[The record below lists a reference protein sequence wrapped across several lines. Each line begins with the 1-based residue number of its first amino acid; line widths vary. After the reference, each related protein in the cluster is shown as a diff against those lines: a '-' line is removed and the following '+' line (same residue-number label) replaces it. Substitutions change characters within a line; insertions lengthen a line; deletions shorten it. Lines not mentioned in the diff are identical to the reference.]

1 MSSLGTQAGGG
12 NQRAGAL
19 AQALRSDFWL
29 RYWRNRNAVAGTII
43 VVLVLLMAVFA
54 PLLAPHNYE
63 NVNLLA
69 VWSEP
74 GEPYLLGGDALGRD
88 ILSRL
93 IVGARVSLLVAVS
106 VLSITL
112 SIGITV
118 GMVAGYFGGWTETL
132 IMRTADIIFA
142 FPELILAILVAAM
155 LGPGKLTVII
165 ALSLVWWPGIAR
177 LTRSLVLS
185 WKSELFV
192 DAAIACG
199 TTPQRILV
207 RHLLPNIVA
216 PIIVRA
222 SIGVGFIIMAE
233 ATLSFLG
240 IGVQEP
246 EPTWG
251 GMIRDGL
258 VALRTEPYLAL
269 SGSLALG
276 ITIIG
281 FNMLGDGLRDL
292 LDPRIR
298 DR

>member
-1 MSSLGTQAGGG
+1 MNAI
-12 NQRAGAL
+12 AL
-19 AQALRSDFWL
+19 AARDFVQSDFWL
-29 RYWRNRNAVAGTII
+29 RFRRNRNAVLGFGVVAFVTI
-43 VVLVLLMAVFA
+43 VA
-54 PLLAPHNYE
+54 LASPWLSPYSYE
-63 NVNLLA
+63 NVNMLA
-69 VWSEP
+69 VWSVP
-74 GEPYLLGGDALGRD
+74 SSQHWLGADGLGRD
-88 ILSRL
+88 ILSRVV
-93 IVGARVSLLVAVS
+93 VGARVSLLVAVS

-112 SIGITV
+112 VVGIAL
-118 GMVAGYFGGWTETL
+118 GMVAAYFGGWTDTL
-132 IMRTADIIFA
+132 VMRTADLIFA
-142 FPELILAILVAAM
+142 FPELIFAILVAAI

-185 WKSELFV
+185 LKSELFV
-192 DAAIACG
+192 DAAIASG
-199 TTPQRILV
+199 TRPAKILL
-207 RHLLPNIVA
+207 RHFLPNIIA

-258 VALRTEPYLAL
+258 EVLRTDPYLAL
-269 SGSLALG
+269 SGSVALA

-281 FNMLGDGLRDL
+281 FNLLGDGLRDI

-298 DR
+298 ER